1 MEEHKSV
8 KVHVSPKQLSR
19 LRNGHKVRVKKPM
32 EGKGVAVIVDPA
44 NYSLITKTFSRNKG
58 MELAL
63 SPQEIAMNKGAA
75 AQMEGQGIFGKRFDR
90 AVGRIVGKPAR
101 KRIYDIARDF
111 LPVAQA
117 GLTAGLASAGTALG
131 VAQPELIPFIAPGV
145 AGLSA
150 LGSDYLA
157 NPSAYQSNAGGP
169 KAKLAT
175 SLAGRYVQDQA
186 LGSLNAQLG
195 TNMGNLSRAS
205 ITNALSDKAMAELNA
220 RAVAEK
226 QRESVSA
233 YERALAGQGLYAGQ
247 YSGRGVSKSA
257 AIVGLN
263 GGLVRHTPQALRSQP
278 LGANYQFR
286 YTLPPAY
293 QNISGSGLML

>member
-32 EGKGVAVIVDPA
+32 EGQGVAVIVDPM
-44 NYSLITKTFSRNKG
+44 NYSLLTKTFSRNKG

-90 AVGRIVGKPAR
+90 AFGRIVGKRAR
-101 KRIYDIARDF
+101 KQIYDVARDY
-111 LPVAQA
+111 LPLAQA
-117 GLTAGLASAGTALG
+117 ALTGGIATAGTALG
-131 VAQPELIPFIAPGV
+131 VAQPELIPFIAPAI
-145 AGLSA
+145 AGLSTI
-150 LGSDYLA
+150 GSDYLA
-157 NPSAYQSNAGGP
+157 NPSAYQSNAGGS
-169 KAKLAT
+169 KAKLA
-175 SLAGRYVQDQA
+175 SNLAGRYVQDQA

-205 ITNALSDKAMAELNA
+205 IANALSDKAMAELNA
-220 RAVAEK
+220 RSVAEK

-247 YSGRGVSKSA
+247 SSGRGVSKSA

-263 GGLVRHTPQALRSQP
+263 GGLVRHSPQALRSQP
-278 LGANYQFR
+278 LGANFQFSK
-286 YTLPPAY
+286 TLPPAY
-293 QNISGSGLML
+293 QRFSGSGLML